1 MPSSGPRPGR
11 GLLGACVSTP
21 SATRPRVRVVY
32 PCARPTAA
40 AVDASTAAGAT
51 SQPRQVARPFVP
63 STAAGGAANFQV
75 VQERRGRVAVHYA
88 LLTAAANAASKSAAA
103 SRHAPAAPT
112 IARATVA
119 ASAVRRM
126 AAPNRQLLVAD
137 LTACATAEAVGAP
150 WRSATSPRGPDRSPF
165 VAPTQPAT
173 CLPALSCEYSVV
185 RRSGRCWGHD
195 RITRTCTIGS
205 SSGSTHTAQ
214 QAHLPACVL
223 HSRKCAVLSLD
234 DDLPLSDARECIWGS
249 TSEKCHGRHH
259 ARPHR
264 RPPEPGVGR

>member
-11 GLLGACVSTP
+11 GLSSACASTP
-21 SATRPRVRVVY
+21 SATRPRVRVGY

-63 STAAGGAANFQV
+63 STAAGGAANFKV
-75 VQERRGRVAVHYA
+75 VQERRVRVAVHYA

-205 SSGSTHTAQ
+205 SSGSTHA
-214 QAHLPACVL
+214 
-223 HSRKCAVLSLD
+223 
-234 DDLPLSDARECIWGS
+234 
-249 TSEKCHGRHH
+249 H
-259 ARPHR
+259 ARPSKHTSQH
-264 RPPEPGVGR
+264 VC